1 MTIRVGDEN
10 NMMEINNVYSQQNIG
25 NVRNMELS
33 KDPSVSIE
41 KNKSK

>member
-25 NVRNMELS
+25 NVRNLELN
-33 KDPSVSIE
+33 KDPCISIG

>member
-10 NMMEINNVYSQQNIG
+10 NMMEINNVYSQHNIG